1 MAVDLNTV
9 AEDMF
14 KIVEADHGSKKHK
27 PGDLFKK
34 MMDKYKDEGLS
45 KKDCKSA
52 IRILIDSERLVY
64 TYYNGTFV
72 ELHGVEGAAKAL
84 ED

>member
-34 MMDKYKDEGLS
+34 MMDKYKDE
-45 KKDCKSA
+45 D
-52 IRILIDSERLVY
+52 I
-64 TYYNGTFV
+64 
-72 ELHGVEGAAKAL
+72 
-84 ED
+84 